1 MIVAS
6 VIWGGT
12 EITTTRIAL
21 AVVAE
26 VLIVAYLVGA
36 LKLLGR

>member
-1 MIVAS
+1 VTALS

-12 EITTTRIAL
+12 EITTTRIVL

-26 VLIVAYLVGA
+26 ILIVAYLAFA
-36 LKLLGR
+36 LRLFGR